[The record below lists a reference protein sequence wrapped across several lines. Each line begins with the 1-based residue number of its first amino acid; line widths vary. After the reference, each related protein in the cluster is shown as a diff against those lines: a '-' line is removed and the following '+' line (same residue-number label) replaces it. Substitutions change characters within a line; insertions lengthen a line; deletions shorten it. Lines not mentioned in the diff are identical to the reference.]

1 MKMDILKMTE
11 FRKPILQSS
20 IDNDTNGIFTFNV
33 KYREQDYYLLLLFT
47 YGLTFGTLDIL

>member
-1 MKMDILKMTE
+1 MDILKMTE
-11 FRKPILQSS
+11 FRKPILQSY